1 MFGKMDLSAVIL
13 AGGDSKRMGTNKAF
27 LTLDNACMIDLIV
40 EKLAGMFHEVL
51 IVTDRG
57 RDFQHLNAVIVS
69 DIIKQG
75 EKNALRGIH
84 AGLFH
89 VSSPASFFMAC
100 DMPFLSPPLIHFM
113 SQYALQYDA
122 VIPRVGEYFQPLFAF
137 YHRRVLDRITR
148 SLEQENFKITDF
160 YAGLNMKEIDE
171 ASVRRYDPGMRSFFN
186 INTREDYEQA
196 QSLFARE
203 KS

>member
-1 MFGKMDLSAVIL
+1 VFAKMDLSAVIL

-27 LTLDNACMIDLIV
+27 LTLDNACLIDRIV
-40 EKLAGMFHEVL
+40 DKLAEMFREVL

-84 AGLFH
+84 AGLANA
-89 VSSPASFFMAC
+89 SSPASFFVAC
-100 DMPFLSPPLIHFM
+100 DMPFLSLPLIRFM
-113 SQYALQYDA
+113 SNYALQYDA
-122 VIPRVGEYFQPLFAF
+122 VIPRVEGHFQPLFAF
-137 YHRRVLDRITR
+137 YHRRVLGRVTR
-148 SLEQENFKITDF
+148 SLEQQHFKITDF

-171 ASVRRYDPGMRSFFN
+171 ETVHRYDPGMRSFFN

-196 QSLFARE
+196 QNLFTRE